1 MPRVSITVP
10 GQSAQPYRFQL
21 DRKVVSLG
29 RGSENDIVIESGS
42 VSGKH
47 AEMRRV
53 ECGYVLTDLGSTNG
67 IKEGGLRQQ
76 QVSLVSGMT
85 VNLGDVAFD
94 FSLSEEELEI
104 LGNEQPA
111 SEPVVAQRPMAE
123 LSEQSIDELP
133 KSKREPVRQPQ
144 RRVIVPQSADSGT
157 GFGMIF
163 LFIVLAA
170 GAFYAG
176 ISIRHQKE
184 TGESLLKAMANKSEL
199 QKQIPAE
206 EEPTKEEADPTE

>member
-1 MPRVSITVP
+1 MPRVTITVP
-10 GQSAQPYRFQL
+10 GQTAQPYRFQL

-53 ECGYVLTDLGSTNG
+53 ECGYILTDVGSTNG

-94 FSLSEEELEI
+94 FSLSEEELQI
-104 LGNEQPA
+104 LGSEQPA
-111 SEPVVAQRPMAE
+111 FEPVVAQRPMAE
-123 LSEQSIDELP
+123 LSEQYVDDLP
-133 KSKREPVRQPQ
+133 RSKREPARSSRHQVEDLEE
-144 RRVIVPQSADSGT
+144 ADAGA
-157 GFGMIF
+157 GFGMII

-184 TGESLLKAMANKSEL
+184 TGESLLKAIVNK
-199 QKQIPAE
+199 E
-206 EEPTKEEADPTE
+206 EVSKEAPTEQQPIQEEADPTE